1 MYHFQGE
8 SLPDRFEFH
17 DGRAVVACS
26 GDFSSEEDQESDR
39 CLSTVKAEEKELDA
53 RAVQALAD
61 QAVVMDCPSR
71 HAAVGPG
78 TGVPGPRRYIGVLRP
93 VLLFSMMRQ
102 WVHEHSLGNAP
113 SWATFRRALKK
124 ARVYLSFRK
133 SSGQHATCDHCK
145 WHKARLRSKLSV
157 NERKQEM
164 EKYCHHLLEVWRDRQ
179 SDASWVA
186 LSVQTSLSV
195 QASLGN
201 ARFEYNGVLMLRTDG
216 LDQAKHR
223 MPRILQ
229 PQKAVERLPRP
240 VCPVNMCWAHGHCF
254 AFSIQDMDTPKNT
267 ATNLENVSRL
277 LSVIYNKY
285 HELPASIHILL
296 DNTCSSNKNQL
307 MMKYWIKVLLL
318 GCCRQVFVR
327 FPLKG
332 HTHNCIDALG
342 GAAVTSCANKE
353 FSTPE
358 ELVEIYK
365 AFLLAI

>member
-1 MYHFQGE
+1 M
-8 SLPDRFEFH
+8 SLLEPRTSLDMIPDFVVIYDVPWDEFKEFEKT
-17 DGRAVVACS
+17 S

-186 LSVQTSLSV
+186 LSVLTSLSV

-201 ARFEYNGVLMLRTDG
+201 ARFEYNGVWMLRTDG

-240 VCPVNMCWAHGHCF
+240 VCPVNMCWAHGHCCDHCKWPLVER
-254 AFSIQDMDTPKNT
+254 FSSCS
-267 ATNLENVSRL
+267 ASWLE
-277 LSVIYNKY
+277 
-285 HELPASIHILL
+285 
-296 DNTCSSNKNQL
+296 
-307 MMKYWIKVLLL
+307 VLLPVGSKTL
-318 GCCRQVFVR
+318 SPGRKTGRRPCNQVTR
-327 FPLKG
+327 L
-332 HTHNCIDALG
+332 D
-342 GAAVTSCANKE
+342 
-353 FSTPE
+353 
-358 ELVEIYK
+358 
-365 AFLLAI
+365 